1 MSSIGTTVLLV
12 TVLILLL
19 CGGVWVG
26 IALAIAGAVAF
37 VFFSATSTLDA
48 LPVSLWGALDSWELA
63 ALPLFVWMGE
73 ILFRTKLSEQM
84 FAGLSPW
91 VERLPGRLMH
101 VNVIASGLFGSVC
114 GSSAATTATV
124 AKASLPELNR
134 LGYDERLSLGSL
146 CGSGTLGILIPPSV
160 TMIIYAVAAQVPIV
174 ELFAAGLVP
183 ASILMV
189 MFMAYIGWRCVLDP
203 SLAPAPARS
212 STWGERW
219 RALSQL
225 LPVLV
230 LIVFVLGLM
239 MAGYATATE
248 GAAFGVLG
256 SLVIAIA
263 GRTLTWAALR
273 DSLLG
278 ATRVS
283 VMIML
288 IIAGAAFLTKAMA
301 YTGIPRGLAEWVSV
315 QQFSPA
321 SLILAL
327 SLIYIVL
334 GTALDGVSMIV
345 LTAAVV
351 IPMVQAA
358 GIDLVWFGIFIV
370 LMVEMSEITPPV
382 GFNLFILQ
390 AMSGRD
396 STYVAMAA
404 IPFFLILG
412 VSVALITLFPELV
425 LWLPKVL
432 VRG

>member
-1 MSSIGTTVLLV
+1 MGSLGTA
-12 TVLILLL
+12 LILIVVMLSLL
-19 CGGVWVG
+19 LGGVWVG
-26 IALAIAGAVAF
+26 IALAIAGGVAF
-37 VFFSATSTLDA
+37 VFFSSASMLDA
-48 LPVSLWGALDSWELA
+48 VPVALWGALDSWELA

-73 ILFRTKLSEQM
+73 ILFRTRLSEQM
-84 FAGLSPW
+84 LAGLSPW
-91 VERLPGRLMH
+91 VQWLPGRLMH

-124 AKASLPELNR
+124 AKASLPELRR
-134 LGYDERLSLGSL
+134 LGYDERLCLGSL

-174 ELFAAGLVP
+174 ELFAAGLGP
-183 ASILMV
+183 AMMLMA
-189 MFMAYIGWRCVLDP
+189 MFMGYIAWRCLRDP
-203 SLAPAPARS
+203 SLAPDSGLR
-212 STWGERW
+212 STWGVRIV
-219 RALSQL
+219 ALAQL
-225 LPVLV
+225 LPVAALV
-230 LIVFVLGLM
+230 VFVIGIM
-239 MAGYATATE
+239 MAGWATPTE

-256 SLVIAIA
+256 ALVIAAA
-263 GRTLTWAALR
+263 GRTLSWQAFR
-273 DSLLG
+273 DSLVG
-278 ATRVS
+278 ATKVS

-301 YTGIPRGLAEWVSV
+301 YTGIPRGLAQWVSV
-315 QQFSPA
+315 QQLSPGM
-321 SLILAL
+321 LILAL

-390 AMSGRD
+390 SMSGRD
-396 STYVAMAA
+396 SNYVALAA
-404 IPFFLILG
+404 LPFFLILG
-412 VSVALITLFPELV
+412 FSVAVITAFPEVV
-425 LWLPKVL
+425 LWLPQTL
-432 VRG
+432 VR

>member
-1 MSSIGTTVLLV
+1 MTSIGAALFLVPMLVALLV
-12 TVLILLL
+12 
-19 CGGVWVG
+19 GGIWVG
-26 IALAIAGAVAF
+26 LALAITGAVAF
-37 VFFSATSTLDA
+37 VFFSSASTLDA
-48 LPVSLWGALDSWELA
+48 LPVSVWGALDSWELA

-124 AKASLPELNR
+124 AKAALPELKR
-134 LGYDERLSLGSL
+134 LGYDERLCLGSL
-146 CGSGTLGILIPPSV
+146 CGSGTLGLLIPPSV
-160 TMIIYAVAAQVPIV
+160 VMIIYAVAAQVPII

-183 ASILMV
+183 ALILMA
-189 MFMAYIGWRCVLDP
+189 MFMGYIGYACLRNR
-203 SLAPAPARS
+203 SLAPDVVRH
-212 STWGERW
+212 STWGERV
-219 RALSQL
+219 RALTQL

-230 LIVFVLGLM
+230 LMIFVLGLM

-256 SLVIAIA
+256 ALIIAAA
-263 GRTLTWAALR
+263 GRTLSWVAFR
-273 DSLLG
+273 DSLIG
-278 ATRVS
+278 ATKVS

-301 YTGIPRGLAEWVSV
+301 FTGIPRELAQWVSD
-315 QQFSPA
+315 QAFSPA
-321 SLILAL
+321 ALIAALAV
-327 SLIYIVL
+327 IYVVL

-358 GIDLVWFGIFIV
+358 GIDLIWFGIFIV
-370 LMVEMSEITPPV
+370 LMIEMSEITPPV

-396 STYVAMAA
+396 ANFVALAA
-404 IPFFLILG
+404 LPFFLILG
-412 VSVALITLFPELV
+412 TMVALITIFPETV
-425 LWLPKVL
+425 LWLPKTL
-432 VRG
+432 VR